1 MQVCPQ
7 CTHVQKPER
16 TQDSGQPRRCPQCH
30 ADLPTEAI
38 HSEPFD
44 LPVPL
49 RPLSAV
55 SELGPLDDSLPVPLR
70 PATDYRLERPK
81 SAPPRAPQLQVVS
94 APDGESTAPTRQLPP
109 PGVPPM
115 LSIGPTIQPPA
126 TAAQITLPDS
136 QGSAKAKSGSQP
148 PSEPPDSRPQP
159 LESVRADRSTT
170 QAKPIV
176 LSVDPAA
183 PVVVAPRD
191 PEPAAASSVQHPAT
205 TPRPASNPPS
215 NPPSN
220 LPSDSA
226 QMGRLAARA
235 GSTQSAKPI
244 SLTGRSP
251 TPAATSQS
259 SASSPQGDVPLSAMF
274 SMAASRQSLASQT
287 PQALKLG
294 WLIAGLALAAL
305 LLLLTI
311 LVLVE
316 RSRDTGPPLLPPTG
330 SMQ

>member
-16 TQDSGQPRRCPQCH
+16 AQDNGQPRRCPQCH

-55 SELGPLDDSLPVPLR
+55 SALGPLDDSLPVPLR

-94 APDGESTAPTRQLPP
+94 APDGESAAPTRQLPP
-109 PGVPPM
+109 PGVLPM
-115 LSIGPTIQPPA
+115 LSIGPTNQPPA

-159 LESVRADRSTT
+159 TDSIRADRSTM

-176 LSVDPAA
+176 LSVDPAE
-183 PVVVAPRD
+183 PVVAAPRV

-205 TPRPASNPPS
+205 TPRPPSNPPS
-215 NPPSN
+215 NP
-220 LPSDSA
+220 PSDSA

-259 SASSPQGDVPLSAMF
+259 SASSLQGDVPLSAMF

-294 WLIAGLALAAL
+294 WVIAGLALAAL

-316 RSRDTGPPLLPPTG
+316 RSREAGQPLLPPTG